1 MLTWLVAL
9 GFFLHGGRS
18 LKEGYTI
25 EYVTPENVDG
35 TEDAVEVPL
44 IQFAMA
50 DLELYEDEAALFQSY
65 YDNYMPFWPEDK
77 VGLFPIALS
86 YAILV
91 ELEGKNYGE
100 ETLRVLELLDRVY
113 RDGHFGELNLFKGLM
128 TQEQLYSSL
137 PDALDFFIPI
147 LKNFAP
153 ESIEMRVAVAEL
165 YAESN
170 FLQARQR
177 LYKFYEKDSE
187 EFIRRNLDV
196 LTDRGLA
203 KALHFLGNVIWY
215 VDGAGEI
222 NKSGKSKSLS
232 RQIYGTKYLKSG
244 YQLFKKNA
252 EYESSY
258 RLALSHVVL
267 ETIRHNLNEL
277 YKRNKEKFKLW
288 TGNIKKTFTSV
299 DIVPYDR
306 LSYEHFFREYAL
318 KRKPVVIKGLANVMA
333 RGKTFNL
340 QYLKSAC
347 SSMKV
352 KKKSHKADDVQNWAG
367 LIEFGDTTVGKFVDD
382 IAQNITYNAENGS
395 VPYIFDEGLA
405 DYPGCPQL
413 LKDLTIPKYF
423 TQDIGRMMENHRYK
437 THPSLFVG
445 PKDSSCGLHVDSSSS
460 NFWQALFTGK
470 KKWYFYPFEDG
481 DAQILL
487 HDSPFFSSFRVDPHS
502 APPED
507 QPLFKF
513 AQENRVE
520 VVVEPGDIIFVPSD
534 TPHAVRN
541 LEDIFAISHN
551 YYDGSNLLRF
561 ARTMMMEDDTSE
573 SMDFDEILGS
583 DDMQIEKLK
592 RIVRKDPKDLTYE
605 EWNILSL
612 KNYFNGAKSADDD
625 PWVDKASSL
634 GGNKTRFLTYEWPSI
649 SSSTADLVQPICG
662 RKSFLEEEHIA
673 PYFDGDML
681 EAKLAINARD
691 DLFQKDGTVG
701 MK

>member
-1 MLTWLVAL
+1 M
-9 GFFLHGGRS
+9 
-18 LKEGYTI
+18 
-25 EYVTPENVDG
+25 
-35 TEDAVEVPL
+35 
-44 IQFAMA
+44 
-50 DLELYEDEAALFQSY
+50 
-65 YDNYMPFWPEDK
+65 
-77 VGLFPIALS
+77 
-86 YAILV
+86 
-91 ELEGKNYGE
+91 
-100 ETLRVLELLDRVY
+100 Y

-187 EFIRRNLDV
+187 EFIRRNLNV
-196 LTDRGLA
+196 LTDRELA

-352 KKKSHKADDVQNWAG
+352 KRKVTKRMTCK
-367 LIEFGDTTVGKFVDD
+367 
-382 IAQNITYNAENGS
+382 
-395 VPYIFDEGLA
+395 
-405 DYPGCPQL
+405 
-413 LKDLTIPKYF
+413 
-423 TQDIGRMMENHRYK
+423 IG
-437 THPSLFVG
+437 P
-445 PKDSSCGLHVDSSSS
+445 D
-460 NFWQALFTGK
+460 
-470 KKWYFYPFEDG
+470 
-481 DAQILL
+481 
-487 HDSPFFSSFRVDPHS
+487 
-502 APPED
+502 
-507 QPLFKF
+507 
-513 AQENRVE
+513 
-520 VVVEPGDIIFVPSD
+520 
-534 TPHAVRN
+534 
-541 LEDIFAISHN
+541 
-551 YYDGSNLLRF
+551 
-561 ARTMMMEDDTSE
+561 
-573 SMDFDEILGS
+573 
-583 DDMQIEKLK
+583 
-592 RIVRKDPKDLTYE
+592 
-605 EWNILSL
+605 
-612 KNYFNGAKSADDD
+612 
-625 PWVDKASSL
+625 
-634 GGNKTRFLTYEWPSI
+634 
-649 SSSTADLVQPICG
+649 
-662 RKSFLEEEHIA
+662 
-673 PYFDGDML
+673 
-681 EAKLAINARD
+681 
-691 DLFQKDGTVG
+691 
-701 MK
+701 